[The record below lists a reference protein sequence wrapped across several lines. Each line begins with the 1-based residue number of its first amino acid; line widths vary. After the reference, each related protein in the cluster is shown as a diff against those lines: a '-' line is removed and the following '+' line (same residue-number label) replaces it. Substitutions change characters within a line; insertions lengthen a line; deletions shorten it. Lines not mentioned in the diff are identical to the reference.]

1 MSTSLDLE
9 KAHSPSAGSQ
19 GGPDD
24 DKEVAPSEALP
35 TDVVSP
41 EHLTRALSARQVSM
55 IAIGGTIGT
64 GLFLGTGRSLVN
76 GGPASLLINYSIV
89 GALVYLVMLCL
100 GEMATEFPLAG
111 SFTTYAA
118 RFGDPALGFTIG
130 WNYAFNDAVST
141 AGDLT
146 AAQVLIGYWTPK
158 YNWLPSLLFL
168 FFVVTVNLVHVRAY
182 GELEYWLS
190 LLKIVAI
197 VIFFFLGIAVNAGGN
212 VDGEYIGARNW
223 TVGEAPFVNGFAGFA
238 SLFVNAA
245 FAYGGTESIGITAGE
260 TRNPAR
266 NMPKVVRNVFW
277 RIIIF
282 YLSTVIII
290 GFNIPYNYPNLSTK
304 STQTSPFTLVFQMAG
319 AKAGG
324 SFMNAVVLTSVVS
337 AANHALFA
345 GARVL
350 YGLAVIRQAPAVFRK
365 TNAQGVPWVSV
376 LAIASVSLILFG
388 ASFLPGGASQI
399 FSWCQNLVGV
409 SNQLAWLTIGITSTR
424 FRWAWAAQGRSAS
437 ELRFPNPAGKWAGP
451 VVVVVTS
458 FIILV
463 QGWSVFRPPFDA
475 VGLVANYI
483 ELPIFVALYL
493 VFRLAKWGKVRTPS
507 LKEIDLDTGRYVNTA
522 EDDKDD
528 EDRAARESGRL
539 GWAWKAWGWI
549 A

>member
-1 MSTSLDLE
+1 MSTTLDLE
-9 KAHSPSAGSQ
+9 KAQSLSAGSQ

-24 DKEVAPSEALP
+24 KEVAPSEAVP
-35 TDVVSP
+35 SDVTSP

-111 SFTTYAA
+111 SFTSYAA

-158 YNWLPSLLFL
+158 YNWLPSLFLL
-168 FFVVTVNLVHVRAY
+168 FFVVAVNLIHVRAY

-190 LLKIVAI
+190 LLKIIAI

-223 TVGEAPFVNGFAGFA
+223 TTGEAPFVNGFAGFA

-260 TRNPAR
+260 TKNPAR

-277 RIIIF
+277 RILIF
-282 YLSTVIII
+282 YISTVVII
-290 GFNIPYNYPNLSTK
+290 GFNIPYMTEGLSTK
-304 STQTSPFTLVFQMAG
+304 STATSPFTLVFQMAG

-324 SFMNAVVLTSVVS
+324 SFMNA
-337 AANHALFA
+337 
-345 GARVL
+345 
-350 YGLAVIRQAPAVFRK
+350 
-365 TNAQGVPWVSV
+365 
-376 LAIASVSLILFG
+376 
-388 ASFLPGGASQI
+388 
-399 FSWCQNLVGV
+399 
-409 SNQLAWLTIGITSTR
+409 
-424 FRWAWAAQGRSAS
+424 
-437 ELRFPNPAGKWAGP
+437 
-451 VVVVVTS
+451 
-458 FIILV
+458 
-463 QGWSVFRPPFDA
+463 
-475 VGLVANYI
+475 
-483 ELPIFVALYL
+483 
-493 VFRLAKWGKVRTPS
+493 
-507 LKEIDLDTGRYVNTA
+507 
-522 EDDKDD
+522 
-528 EDRAARESGRL
+528 
-539 GWAWKAWGWI
+539 
-549 A
+549 